1 MPSPAGVPQPE
12 VRVAQLRADLEVLP
26 EIWPDRAG
34 RIRARLRPETLAAI
48 ESATRLDWM
57 PFAADLEVVEA
68 VHAEG
73 GDAATREWSRRAL
86 LRTAKAPL
94 LKPLVDGAVR
104 LFGLEPGGVL
114 RFAPRVWGTIFR
126 HCGDMEVAGGEREA
140 RVSLLRLPPPVRH
153 HPFLVS
159 IGGAVEAVGDICR
172 VKGQVTFEPR
182 AAASDRADF
191 VMRWT
196 RG

>member
-1 MPSPAGVPQPE
+1 MPTVPIAEPE
-12 VRVAQLRADLEVLP
+12 VRVAQLKADLEVLH
-26 EIWPDRAG
+26 EIWPDRVE
-34 RIRARLRPETLAAI
+34 RIRARLRPETLRAI

-57 PFAADLEVVEA
+57 PFAVDLEVVEA

-73 GDAATREWSRRAL
+73 GEAGTREWSRRAL
-86 LRTAKAPL
+86 LRTARAPL

-126 HCGDMEVAGGEREA
+126 HCGEMEVTAGEREA

-159 IGGAVEAVGDICR
+159 IAGAVEAVCEICR
-172 VKGQVTFEPR
+172 VTGQVDFEPR
-182 AAASDRADF
+182 EPGSDRADF
-191 VMRWT
+191 SLRWT

>member
-1 MPSPAGVPQPE
+1 MPLPSDAEPQI
-12 VRVAQLRADLEVLP
+12 RVAQLKADLEVLP

-34 RIRARLRPETLAAI
+34 RIRVRLRPETLLAI

-57 PFAADLEVVEA
+57 PFAVDLEVVEA
-68 VHAEG
+68 VHAEV
-73 GDAATREWSRRAL
+73 GDDGVREWSRRAL
-86 LRTAKAPL
+86 LRTARAPL

-114 RFAPRVWGTIFR
+114 RFAPKVWGTIFR
-126 HCGDMEVAGGEREA
+126 HCGDLEVVGGDREA
-140 RVSLLRLPPPVRH
+140 RVSLVRLPPAVRH

-159 IGGAVEAVGDICR
+159 IAGAVEATGEICR
-172 VKGQVTFEPR
+172 VQGRVTFEPR
-182 AAASDRADF
+182 AASSDRADF
-191 VMRWT
+191 VLRWT

>member
-1 MPSPAGVPQPE
+1 M
-12 VRVAQLRADLEVLP
+12 AQLKADLEVLP
-26 EIWPDRAG
+26 EIWPERAG

-57 PFAADLEVVEA
+57 PFAVDLEVVEA

-73 GDAATREWSRRAL
+73 GDGGVRQWSRQAL
-86 LRTAKAPL
+86 LRTARAPL

-114 RFAPRVWGTIFR
+114 RFAPKVWVTIFR
-126 HCGDMEVAGGEREA
+126 HCGDMEVAGGAGEA
-140 RVSLLRLPPPVRH
+140 RVSLVRLPPPVRH
-153 HPFLVS
+153 QPFLTS
-159 IGGAVEAVGDICR
+159 IAGAVEAVCDICR
-172 VKGQVTFEPR
+172 VRGSVAFEPR
-182 AAASDRADF
+182 APSSDRADF
-191 VMRWT
+191 AVRWT